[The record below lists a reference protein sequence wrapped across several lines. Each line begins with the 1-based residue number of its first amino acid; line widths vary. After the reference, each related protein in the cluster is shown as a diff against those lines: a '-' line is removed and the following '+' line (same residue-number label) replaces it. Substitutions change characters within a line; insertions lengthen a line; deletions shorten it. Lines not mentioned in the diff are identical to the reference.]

1 MFLVVLVR
9 SVITL
14 IMLRYTIISLTLTAL
29 SSCRV
34 QPWCFCRITN
44 SCINVA
50 SILNKPSLKS
60 FTKKKEL
67 IKLDPQNTGSV
78 AWRLA
83 QKQSLLFLPMWNY
96 SLFLSNICMLNILL
110 KECVKY
116 YHFLLHGTTGE
127 LPSLL
132 PVHKMVKRHINISC
146 KPRLLDFDDMVSH
159 HRHRD
164 RRAHKHTHNTHSFT
178 AHVVHKYDHNNG
190 FLRTF
195 LLCIHQYTW
204 FKYKNDEDSQK
215 ERSIFFFQD
224 KNNHDTV
231 NADIFSFC
239 HFIYCELNN
248 MALSSEES
256 YLSLKTK
263 KGNESF
269 ETNLLNN

>member
-1 MFLVVLVR
+1 MAQQG
-9 SVITL
+9 SCP
-14 IMLRYTIISLTLTAL
+14 RYCLCTKWLKDTSTFRVNRDYWTLTT
-29 SSCRV
+29 
-34 QPWCFCRITN
+34 WYHITDTETD
-44 SCINVA
+44 VR
-50 SILNKPSLKS
+50 
-60 FTKKKEL
+60 T
-67 IKLDPQNTGSV
+67 
-78 AWRLA
+78 
-83 QKQSLLFLPMWNY
+83 Y
-96 SLFLSNICMLNILL
+96 
-110 KECVKY
+110 
-116 YHFLLHGTTGE
+116 
-127 LPSLL
+127 
-132 PVHKMVKRHINISC
+132 
-146 KPRLLDFDDMVSH
+146 
-159 HRHRD
+159 
-164 RRAHKHTHNTHSFT
+164 KHTHNTHSFT

-256 YLSLKTK
+256 YLSFKTK
-263 KGNESF
+263 KGNKSF